1 MDYKTITVQKEDLI
15 ATITLNRP
23 EKLNAVNEEMI
34 DELMEAMRELRQD
47 NDVRVVIITGSGRG
61 FCSGGDLSMSI
72 YQTTGVAEVY
82 QFMDRLGDLAIG
94 IRSMSK
100 PIIASVNGV
109 AAGGGCNIALACDLI
124 IASEEARFIQIYATK
139 NLHPDVGATY
149 FLPRLVGTAKAMEL
163 LLTGRMVGAEEAA
176 RIGLVNSV
184 VPADQL
190 ESTTKEL
197 AMTIAKISP
206 VVAHMIKVSTYEGAA
221 SDLPAA
227 LENETRGAVIVMAS
241 GIWQETV
248 KAFTQNES

>member
-1 MDYKTITVQKEDLI
+1 MDCKTITVQKEDRI

-34 DELMEAMRELRQD
+34 AELKFAMRELEQD
-47 NDVRVVIITGSGRG
+47 SDVRVVIITVSGRG

-72 YQTTGVAEVY
+72 YQTTDAAEVY

-149 FLPRLVGTAKAMEL
+149 FLPGWW
-163 LLTGRMVGAEEAA
+163 
-176 RIGLVNSV
+176 GLPRQWN
-184 VPADQL
+184 
-190 ESTTKEL
+190 
-197 AMTIAKISP
+197 
-206 VVAHMIKVSTYEGAA
+206 
-221 SDLPAA
+221 
-227 LENETRGAVIVMAS
+227 
-241 GIWQETV
+241 
-248 KAFTQNES
+248 FC